1 MQKLSLGF
9 VMSVLASVVNA
20 APLFLQSGDGL
31 NSSNLAVVVND
42 ADPLSVQVADLYAEL
57 RNIPKENVLHV
68 NFAPGSIAMTPAA
81 FNVMKQTL
89 DG

>member
-31 NSSNLAVVVND
+31 NSSNLAVVVNEM
-42 ADPLSVQVADLYAEL
+42 P
-57 RNIPKENVLHV
+57 IH
-68 NFAPGSIAMTPAA
+68 
-81 FNVMKQTL
+81 
-89 DG
+89 